1 MHWSAP
7 KEVERARENQAM
19 VSTNLYKAETL
30 STLQRYVLQQC
41 SRTLIV
47 AP

>member
-1 MHWSAP
+1 MFTRP
-7 KEVERARENQAM
+7 PTMLQNQAM